1 VQDFVKMIKQE
12 VLSILSSNITK
23 SRATNRS
30 ILASYLHK
38 YEERFGNKTP
48 KNNKKNIDMST
59 LKKQAIPELIFS
71 WEYNMNELEFE

>member
-1 VQDFVKMIKQE
+1 MIKQK
-12 VLSILSSNITK
+12 VLSTISPNITK

-38 YEERFGNKTP
+38 YDERFGDKTN

-59 LKKQAIPELIFS
+59 PKKQAISELIFS

>member
-1 VQDFVKMIKQE
+1 MIKQE
-12 VLSILSSNITK
+12 VLSSFSSNITK

-30 ILASYLHK
+30 ILASYLYEH
-38 YEERFGNKTP
+38 EERLGNKST

>member
-1 VQDFVKMIKQE
+1 MIKQE
-12 VLSILSSNITK
+12 VLSIISTNITE

-30 ILASYLHK
+30 ILASYL
-38 YEERFGNKTP
+38 YEYEDRSCNKSTE
-48 KNNKKNIDMST
+48 NNKKNIDMST

>member
-1 VQDFVKMIKQE
+1 MIKQK
-12 VLSILSSNITK
+12 VLSTISPNITK

-38 YEERFGNKTP
+38 YDERFGDKIN

-59 LKKQAIPELIFS
+59 PKKQAISELIFS

>member
-1 VQDFVKMIKQE
+1 
-12 VLSILSSNITK
+12 LSIISSNITN

-38 YEERFGNKTP
+38 YDERTDNKTQQ
-48 KNNKKNIDMST
+48 NNKKNIDMST
-59 LKKQAIPELIFS
+59 PKKQAIPELIFS

>member
-1 VQDFVKMIKQE
+1 MIKQKD
-12 VLSILSSNITK
+12 LSFISQNITK

-30 ILASYLHK
+30 ILASYLHR
-38 YEERFGNKTP
+38 YDERFGDKNS

-59 LKKQAIPELIFS
+59 PKKQAISELIFS

>member
-1 VQDFVKMIKQE
+1 MIKQKA
-12 VLSILSSNITK
+12 LPILSSNNTK
-23 SRATNRS
+23 SRATNRP

-38 YEERFGNKTP
+38 IEERFGNKSN